1 MVIEITQIHIEVHEK
16 TKLAKEVQILEI
28 YFLNCHKYEG
38 PIQVL
43 PSTL

>member
-1 MVIEITQIHIEVHEK
+1 MK
-16 TKLAKEVQILEI
+16 KKLAIEVQILEI

-43 PSTL
+43 AST